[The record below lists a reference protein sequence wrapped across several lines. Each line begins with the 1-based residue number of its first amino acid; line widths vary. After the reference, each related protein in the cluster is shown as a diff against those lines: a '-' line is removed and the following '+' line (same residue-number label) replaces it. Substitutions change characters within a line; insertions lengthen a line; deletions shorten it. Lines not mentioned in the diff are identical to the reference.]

1 MFDISKLRG
10 FGMKIVE
17 VSEYDY
23 EPWNGKLLMWEAP
36 ENGETYAI
44 GVDPAEGVGGDN
56 SVCEVIKVGNL
67 KHPDI
72 QVAEFACNY
81 LDPTDFSGVVNHLGK
96 FYSGPDGDHAFLT
109 LECNAPCG
117 DVMMN
122 DLYNRYDY
130 SNVFIWKAYDKR
142 TNIYTN
148 KLGWWTN
155 RTTRPKLIARGLH
168 AFSYGDLI
176 VNSSYLLG
184 EMQDF
189 QRDPL
194 LAKARA
200 VSGKHD
206 DRIMALLMGYWGA
219 HDEEFLSGEDIGE
232 LRRMQGKVKEIEQE
246 RLVPAPGRRVDY
258 QNSPMSYQ
266 KMMER
271 ADAAFLYGEE

>member
-1 MFDISKLRG
+1 
-10 FGMKIVE
+10 
-17 VSEYDY
+17 
-23 EPWNGKLLMWEAP
+23 
-36 ENGETYAI
+36 
-44 GVDPAEGVGGDN
+44 
-56 SVCEVIKVGNL
+56 
-67 KHPDI
+67 
-72 QVAEFACNY
+72 
-81 LDPTDFSGVVNHLGK
+81 
-96 FYSGPDGDHAFLT
+96 
-109 LECNAPCG
+109 
-117 DVMMN
+117 MMN

-168 AFSYGDLI
+168 AFAYGDLI

-219 HDEEFLSGEDIGE
+219 HDEEFLNGEDIGE
-232 LRRMQGKVKEIEQE
+232 QRRLQGKVKEIEQE
-246 RLVPAPGRRVDY
+246 YLVAKPGRRVDY
-258 QNSPMSYQ
+258 QNSPMSFK
-266 KMMER
+266 KMMEL
-271 ADAAFLYGEE
+271 ADVALADGE